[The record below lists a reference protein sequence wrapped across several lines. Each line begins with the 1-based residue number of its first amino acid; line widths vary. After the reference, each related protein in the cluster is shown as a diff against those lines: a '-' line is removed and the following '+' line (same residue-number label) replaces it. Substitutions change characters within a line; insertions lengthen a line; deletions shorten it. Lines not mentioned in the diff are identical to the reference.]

1 MKNKIDKE
9 FGVYRYFHPPL
20 NKISSLLSLLLWKEK
35 IRRLKTNHDLNIN
48 KIKIQQ
54 KENQIECYYFKPKKE
69 TKKIMLYLHGGGF
82 VFKGYSSFPKC
93 IRYAKE
99 GNCKVLYVDY
109 HLAPKFKYPTQ
120 IEECYLAYE
129 WLVKNKKK
137 LEIDLE
143 ELIIAGD
150 SAGGLLAVEVTRKI
164 IEKTKNIPK
173 LLLLIYPTL
182 DKRMNTAS
190 MKKFKNTPMW
200 NAKKSKKMWKLYL
213 GEKEYLSPNERE
225 DYENFPETYIEVA
238 DIDAL
243 KDEGIEFK
251 NILERN
257 KVKVTL
263 EKTLGTMHGYDVK
276 DTKITEEQM
285 QKRLRKIKVI

>member
-9 FGVYRYFHPPL
+9 FGFYRYFHPPL
-20 NKISSLLSLLLWKEK
+20 NKISFLLSLLLWKEK

-182 DKRMNTAS
+182 DKRMNTYS

-263 EKTLGTMHGYDVK
+263 EKTIGTMHGYDVK

-285 QKRLRKIKVI
+285 QKRLSKIKE